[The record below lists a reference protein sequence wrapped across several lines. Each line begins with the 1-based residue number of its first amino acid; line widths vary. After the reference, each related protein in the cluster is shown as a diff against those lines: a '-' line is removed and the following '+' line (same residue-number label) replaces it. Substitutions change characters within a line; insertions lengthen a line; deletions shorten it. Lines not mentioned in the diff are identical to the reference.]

1 MACEPYTS
9 SGREEEE
16 EEEGR
21 RQAGCVRTACL
32 LHCCHIPLP
41 VVAIARGVRRGATMY
56 GTREAHGIGTA
67 R

>member
-16 EEEGR
+16 GK
-21 RQAGCVRTACL
+21 RQVGCVRMACL
-32 LHCCHIPLP
+32 LHCCHTPLP
-41 VVAIARGVRRGATMY
+41 VAATAGGVRGRATMY
-56 GTREAHGIGTA
+56 GTKEAHEIETA